1 MKTFAEFQEGV
12 AALAAGG
19 KAIPALMTGI
29 GAAGMIMQSRKKKET
44 TDDEDAENIFSEV
57 EKMMKK
63 KNPSTGNRS
72 RAERRIAELKD
83 KLRQNADKRR
93 MEKSYKKPASDKLEE
108 VMAAPTNNVGG
119 GKIAGTVE
127 AGDNPPVKKKK
138 RYIYGGTGS
147 RKMWMTKK

>member
-1 MKTFAEFQEGV
+1 MTPLFKKHMDNIMSGEFSKIMMEDWSNNDKDLLKWRSETADTSFEKTKVTDKKIPEQEYFDNGILMV
-12 AALAAGG
+12 A
-19 KAIPALMTGI
+19 
-29 GAAGMIMQSRKKKET
+29 
-44 TDDEDAENIFSEV
+44 FV
-57 EKMMKK
+57 
-63 KNPSTGNRS
+63 